1 MLVIDVSMAYC
12 KSKTIVLM
20 AVMRI
25 AVIHFRIANVQA
37 VGFLANT
44 IVWAMIAICAMLQQV
59 QMAQVHCR

>member
-1 MLVIDVSMAYC
+1 MDYC

-25 AVIHFRIANVQA
+25 AVIHFRIASAQV

-44 IVWAMIAICAMLQQV
+44 IVWAMIAIYAMPQQV
-59 QMAQVHCR
+59 QMVRERDK

>member
-1 MLVIDVSMAYC
+1 MLVTDVSMDYC
-12 KSKTIVLM
+12 KNKTIVPT

-44 IVWAMIAICAMLQQV
+44 IVWAMIAICVMLQQA
-59 QMAQVHCR
+59 QTAQVHCK